1 MKESHQKAVFTMP
14 MDDLKLC
21 VMEWFDEL
29 VEFALERQPSVALAH
44 ARFARH
50 VEKAR
55 TQIEQNASVTK
66 HLTDSAKL
74 ARNTVQR
81 MRNDILAKIRAGET
95 FEARLEVKLFFRELE
110 KTTVLEQQAASMSRK
125 NRKMALLLAHL
136 EAVERR
142 LYYLSLYLSPLPAF
156 AASERDDHVVLLQSI
171 WEFVT
176 GEISSESEE
185 RSSHLVERFE
195 SLESKALRE
204 YAHINS
210 RHTAR
215 MRSSERHKLEKRI
228 KTQLPLLKAELEG
241 QKARH
246 FELLAFENLHAQQ
259 ANHFQ
264 SRLFSVRRQHCEK
277 QILRLEVYQLILEN
291 AQVSLHPSSFLGK

>member
-1 MKESHQKAVFTMP
+1 

-29 VEFALERQPSVALAH
+29 VEFALERQPSIALAH

-55 TQIEQNASVTK
+55 TQIDQNASVTE
-66 HLTDSAKL
+66 HLNENAQL
-74 ARNTVQR
+74 ARKTVR
-81 MRNDILAKIRAGET
+81 GMRRQILTKIKAGDTYGAKVD
-95 FEARLEVKLFFRELE
+95 VKLFFRELE
-110 KTTVLEQQAASMSRK
+110 KATVLEQQAASMSRK

-176 GEISSESEE
+176 GEIGSEAEE
-185 RSSHLVERFE
+185 RNSHLVERFE
-195 SLESKALRE
+195 SLESNALRE
-204 YAHINS
+204 YAHING
-210 RHTAR
+210 RHAAR
-215 MRSSERHKLEKRI
+215 MRSSERHKLERRI
-228 KTQLPLLKAELEG
+228 KTQLPLLKAELER
-241 QKARH
+241 QKVRN
-246 FELLAFENLHAQQ
+246 FELLAFEKLHAEQT
-259 ANHFQ
+259 NRFQ
-264 SRLFSVRRQHCEK
+264 SRLFSVKRQHCEK

-291 AQVSLHPSSFLGK
+291 AQISLQPSAFLGK